1 MAFNQQKFK
10 NKNKKNSAVPE
21 QPTNIFSRVPTPRG
35 NEVIGVVE
43 QRVGANRMVVKCLD
57 GNERNCRIPGGLRR
71 KLWIRPGDTV
81 IVKPWEFEAATRGDL
96 ILKYTPAQIEWLK
109 RKGFI
114 QDVVSEF

>member
-1 MAFNQQKFK
+1 MKPKHNFK
-10 NKNKKNSAVPE
+10 NKNKPNSPRPE
-21 QPTNIFSRVPTPRG
+21 QPAFTRVPTPKG
-35 NEVIGVVE
+35 NEVIGIVE

-81 IVKPWEFEAATRGDL
+81 IVKPWEFESDKRGDL
-96 ILKYTPAQIEWLK
+96 ILKYTPAQIQWLK

-114 QDVVSEF
+114 KEIESEF